1 METTVDEAA
10 KRLGVSRDTVMRRIH
25 KGELDAH
32 QEERPQGHVWRV
44 VIPEEEPSKVN
55 GEALA
60 RELETMRGML
70 ELVQGELATKNEQI
84 KELHVLLQQ
93 AQAALP
99 APRENRH
106 SWWRFWGR

>member
-10 KRLGVSRDTVMRRIH
+10 KHLGVSRDTVMRRIR

-44 VIPEEEPSKVN
+44 VIPDEKEESSKVD
-55 GEALA
+55 GEVLA
-60 RELETMRGML
+60 RELESMRGVL

-84 KELHVLLQQ
+84 KELHILLQQ

-99 APRENRH
+99 APQENRR
-106 SWWRFWGR
+106 SWWRLW